1 MDLHSATI
9 RPVAAPGSNGN
20 QLTIGP
26 GTVRYVNSAGGGST
40 TSGGLTRES
49 AFTTLDSA
57 IDASSAGDT
66 IILME
71 GHVEDKAASG
81 AMFTADVAGLKIIG
95 EGVGARRP
103 NLTFS
108 HTGATSTISA
118 ADVLIKNILFET
130 LIDSVTTFSTISGAD
145 FICEDCELRD
155 TTDIEVITDFTIT
168 GDRPTFR
175 RLFKNG
181 YTGGN
186 ANVRV
191 LSLNGVDR
199 ALIEDCNFIT
209 KVTTA
214 VIGFVTAASTAVVI
228 RKNHFL
234 VDSTTTFAKDVVDTI
249 GGSTWSVTPDNYD
262 LAAGAS
268 FSGGSGGALA
278 GDDVGAV
285 VALHAVPT
293 VDGTAD
299 TNMRDVIGKKTDAAV
314 ETTGTTKSLVGM
326 AKGALDLQLVPAL
339 DATANAVTSDV
350 VGNKTDTAVYVPGT
364 TKSQAAYA
372 KGSADLQERVAKKAA
387 AVMVTGG
394 TLFTI
399 AGGPIQVIGLVS
411 ICETGNDGTAS
422 TLQYNSTP
430 TAGSAT
436 TFSGASA
443 SLANALAGAT
453 VTLAGT
459 ALATAALLSAT
470 GANLI
475 ANPGT
480 IVVPAGTITST
491 IAVGSTTGT
500 WAHYLRYKPLATGV
514 TVS

>member
-1 MDLHSATI
+1 MDLHAVTI
-9 RPVAAPGSNGN
+9 RSVTAPGADSNA
-20 QLTIGP
+20 LTLGA

-40 TSGGLTRES
+40 TSGGLTRSS

-57 IDASSAGDT
+57 IDASGAGDT

-71 GHVEDKAASG
+71 GHSETKSATG
-81 AMFTADVAGLKIIG
+81 ALFTADVAGLKIIG
-95 EGVGARRP
+95 EGTGSRRP
-103 NLTFS
+103 TFTFS
-108 HTGATSTISA
+108 HTGATSTISGA
-118 ADVLIKNILFET
+118 GTMLKNVLLVCG
-130 LIDSVTTFSTISGAD
+130 IDSVTTFATVSGND
-145 FICEDCELRD
+145 FICEDCESRD

-168 GDRPTFR
+168 GDRPTFT

-214 VIGFVTAASTAVVI
+214 VIGFVTVASTAVVI
-228 RKNHFL
+228 RNNHFL
-234 VDSTTTFAKDVVDTI
+234 VDSTTNFSKNVVDTV

-262 LAAGAS
+262 LAAGSS

-314 ETTGTTKSLVGM
+314 ETTGTTKSLM
-326 AKGALDLQLVPAL
+326 AYAKGNLDLQLVPAA
-339 DATANAVTSDV
+339 DATANAAVNEV
-350 VGNKTDTAVYVPGT
+350 LGNKTDTSVYVPGT
-364 TKSQAAYA
+364 TKSNVAYA
-372 KGSADLQERVAKKAA
+372 KGTADLQERVAKKVAA
-387 AVMVTGG
+387 TIVNGQ

-411 ICETGNDGTAS
+411 ICETGNDATAS
-422 TLQYNSTP
+422 TLQYNSAP

-436 TFSGASA
+436 TISGASA

-480 IVVPAGTITST
+480 IVVPIGTLTAVV
-491 IAVGSTTGT
+491 AVGSTTGT
-500 WAHYLRYKPLATGV
+500 WAHYIRYKPLATGV